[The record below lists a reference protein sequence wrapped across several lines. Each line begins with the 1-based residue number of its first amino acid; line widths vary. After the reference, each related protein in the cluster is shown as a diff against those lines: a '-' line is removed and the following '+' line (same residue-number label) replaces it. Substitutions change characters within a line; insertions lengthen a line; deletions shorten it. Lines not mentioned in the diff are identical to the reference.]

1 MSQQIQR
8 AGSHWAV
15 SGNMTLET
23 AAALLAEGVTSIAET
38 PAGGESVFDLATVAT
53 VDSSGL
59 AVLFGWQRAASAEG
73 KALLVINPPGSL
85 VSLAEVYGATELLPL
100 SLQGRA

>member
-1 MSQQIQR
+1 MSTQIQR
-8 AGSHWAV
+8 AEGHLAV

-23 AAALLAEGVTSIAET
+23 ASGLLANGVAAIGEAA
-38 PAGGESVFDLATVAT
+38 AGAESVFDLAAVAD

-59 AVLFGWQRAASAEG
+59 AVLFGWQRAASAQG
-73 KALLVINPPGSL
+73 KALRVANPPDSL

-100 SLQGRA
+100 S